1 MSERVNAVHFS
12 LFIRLRLHKHAW
24 HFDGNQLWKP
34 QSKYTNV
41 QLSFS
46 AFMSLSLSVLY
57 SHRVQPI
64 QARTHIFAC
73 NCVLFPSLFVAS
85 MLFTSCLILA
95 AELNE
100 IHTHTSAMLYVKRKR
115 VIRPRSHRHIRKRKK
130 SFWLYIQTSE
140 SSSRCSSISSIKV
153 IFTSALND
161 TCTHR

>member
-1 MSERVNAVHFS
+1 MPYIS
-12 LFIRLRLHKHAW
+12 LFLFVYAYINMLGISMAINCENRNRNTQTFSS
-24 HFDGNQLWKP
+24 HFLP
-34 QSKYTNV
+34 SC
-41 QLSFS
+41 
-46 AFMSLSLSVLY
+46 LSLSVLY